1 MYYLLTLLFLSLLIV
16 AHESGHFLMA
26 RWLKVPVAEFSVG
39 MGPKIVQV
47 KRNQTRFS
55 LRWILL
61 GGYCAFDTPEA
72 LEAGTVKL
80 VGTDYMK
87 ITESVSALLDCEDN
101 YEKMSRAVNPYG
113 DGEAC
118 GRIVKALE

>member
-1 MYYLLTLLFLSLLIV
+1 
-16 AHESGHFLMA
+16 
-26 RWLKVPVAEFSVG
+26 
-39 MGPKIVQV
+39 
-47 KRNQTRFS
+47 
-55 LRWILL
+55 
-61 GGYCAFDTPEA
+61 
-72 LEAGTVKL
+72 
-80 VGTDYMK
+80 MK